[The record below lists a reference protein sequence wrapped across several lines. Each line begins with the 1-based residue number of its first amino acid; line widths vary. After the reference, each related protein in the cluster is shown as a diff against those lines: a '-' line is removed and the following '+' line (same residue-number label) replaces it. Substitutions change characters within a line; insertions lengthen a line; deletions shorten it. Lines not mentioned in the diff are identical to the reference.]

1 MPTTIKFNHSNY
13 AYDKF
18 CVNRI
23 EIPFEITLRSRFKIR
38 NFKNFLRSPDTRASR
53 EENQA
58 ISPSI
63 LTPS

>member
-23 EIPFEITLRSRFKIR
+23 EIPFEITLRFQIQNQEFQKLSTFAGYTRIEGRKSG
-38 NFKNFLRSPDTRASR
+38 NFSVYFNS
-53 EENQA
+53 
-58 ISPSI
+58 
-63 LTPS
+63 